1 MSNHKDLE
9 HYRNNMHQE
18 INIKDIKDIKF
29 IRIRSGEYC
38 KLIDVS
44 GDMLAY
50 KHPKEGTVYLHN
62 GKMFNDRESPIDLV
76 SYCTAKDYPEL
87 YL

>member
-1 MSNHKDLE
+1 
-9 HYRNNMHQE
+9 MHQE
-18 INIKDIKDIKF
+18 INIKDIKFIK
-29 IRIRSGEYC
+29 IRSGEC
-38 KLIDVS
+38 CELMGVS
-44 GDMLAY
+44 GDMLVY

-62 GKMFNDRESPIDLV
+62 GKMFNDKESPIDLA